1 MKAWLCIGVFCSFI
15 GFMGFS
21 VADNQVCVQM
31 PGTRKPF
38 YNTCAESILPNSRLR
53 KMVSEKQSDLFK
65 VHRDLDLRK
74 VPLKHVLQGTKDAT
88 PEPLRHKVNGKGLCK
103 P

>member
-1 MKAWLCIGVFCSFI
+1 M

-21 VADNQVCVQM
+21 VAYNQVCVQM

-38 YNTCAESILPNSRLR
+38 YNTCAESIFPNSRLR
-53 KMVSEKQSDLFK
+53 KVVSEKQSDLFK

-74 VPLKHVLQGTKDAT
+74 VPLKHVLQCTKDAT
-88 PEPLRHKVNGKGLCK
+88 PESLRNKVNGKGLCK